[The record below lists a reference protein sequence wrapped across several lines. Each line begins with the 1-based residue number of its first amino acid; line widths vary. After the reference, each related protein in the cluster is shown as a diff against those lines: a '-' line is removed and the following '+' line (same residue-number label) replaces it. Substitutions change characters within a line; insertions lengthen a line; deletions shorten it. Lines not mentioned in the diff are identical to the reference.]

1 MPFMASEPQRKG
13 EENVW
18 LSLEFFREILD
29 LIGTSSHVHLSFDDG
44 NKTDI
49 EVVLPELKKRNLKAT
64 FFILAGRIDSQ
75 HYLSR
80 DDIARLIAS
89 GMYIGSHGMKHVAWR
104 SLTERQMREE
114 FRDAK
119 TLLEEIT
126 GSPVNRVA
134 CPHGEYDRRTL
145 TGLRNAGFDWIYTS
159 DGGYSRSSWPIQ
171 PRNSIWVNENVTR
184 VQSLIKLEP
193 RVREELTKALSRF
206 LKRHRL
212 GIGNCLF
219 CSGSMVFAVDLNERS
234 NIETGGHSPQI
245 HRKQHD

>member
-1 MPFMASEPQRKG
+1 MRDRVVNFAFHGIGAPRKG

-29 LIGTSSHVHLSFDDG
+29 FIGTSSRVHLSFDDG

-49 EVVLPELKKRNLKAT
+49 EVALPELEKRNLRAT

-75 HYLSR
+75 DYLSR
-80 DDIARLIAS
+80 DDVSRLIAS

-119 TLLEEIT
+119 PLLEEIT

-145 TGLRNAGFDWIYTS
+145 AGLRDAGFDRIYTS
-159 DGGYSRSSWPIQ
+159 DGGYARESSYLQ
-171 PRNSIWVNENVTR
+171 PRNSVWVTEDIHR
-184 VQSLIKLEP
+184 IRSLVELEP
-193 RVREELTKALSRF
+193 RYGERLKKTLSR
-206 LKRHRL
+206 LVKRYR
-212 GIGNCLF
+212 
-219 CSGSMVFAVDLNERS
+219 
-234 NIETGGHSPQI
+234 
-245 HRKQHD
+245 